1 MRYRKMNNKE
11 VVGIGI
17 LGLGNVGGGTLSI
30 LNNNKSFIERE
41 IFPKKIKIV
50 GISDIYNKR
59 KPESGREYFFT
70 TNAEEIVKHSDVDI
84 LVETIGGE
92 YPAYDFIKKALQEGK
107 HVVTPNKE
115 VIAKHGYEL
124 LEIAEQN
131 NIQLLF
137 EPSVASAIPI
147 LGSIVNIL
155 TSCPLDEISGILNGT
170 TNYILDLMLEH
181 NMVGK
186 EALKKAQEMGYA
198 EADPSK
204 DINGMDTLYK
214 IFILASLG
222 FRGRLDLDRINYSG
236 INQVTLEDINLAKQ
250 LNYRIK
256 LLATAR
262 KVLSKVDIRVRPV
275 LINKEHL
282 LSNIHG
288 ADNGIFLT
296 GNSYGNLFLSGP
308 GAGGAAA
315 GSMIV
320 SDIVKIVRNPSS
332 FDFSFLTKDAQ
343 QLNIGSVDEIENSYL
358 FRIKLKDNSENL
370 ESLKKFLLE
379 KGLSPEPDRIIEIKQ
394 EDNYSILGL
403 ITPLIE
409 ERKMKEA
416 IKIIEGFNSI
426 EEIGYLEIY

>member
-1 MRYRKMNNKE
+1 MYNKE

-30 LNNNKSFIERE
+30 LDNNKSFIERE

-50 GISDIYNKR
+50 AISDLYDRK
-59 KPESGREYFFT
+59 KPESGKGYFFT
-70 TNAEEIVKHSDVDI
+70 TKAEEIVKHPDVDI
-84 LVETIGGE
+84 VVEAIGGE
-92 YPAYDFIKKALQEGK
+92 YPAYDLIKKALQERK

-115 VIAKHGYEL
+115 VVAKHGYQL

-131 NIQLLF
+131 NVQLLF

-170 TNYILDLMLEH
+170 TNYILDSMLEN
-181 NMVGK
+181 NMTK
-186 EALKKAQEMGYA
+186 EEALKKAQEMGYA

-204 DINGMDTLYK
+204 DIDGVDTLYK

-222 FRGRLDLDRINYSG
+222 FRGRLELDHIQYSG
-236 INQVTLEDINLAKQ
+236 INKVTLEDINLAKQ

-256 LLATAR
+256 LVATAR
-262 KVLSKVDIRVRPV
+262 KELNKVDIKVRPA
-275 LINKEHL
+275 LIEEEHL

-296 GNSYGNLFLSGP
+296 GSCYGNLFLSGP
-308 GAGGAAA
+308 GAGGDAA

-332 FDFSFLTKDAQ
+332 FDFSFLTKSAQ
-343 QLNIGSVDEIENSYL
+343 KLNIEKLGKEKYSYFL
-358 FRIKLKDNSENL
+358 RIKLKDNAEIL

-379 KGLSPEPDRIIEIKQ
+379 KGLLTEPPHRVIEIKQ
-394 EDNYSILGL
+394 KDSYLILGL
-403 ITPLIE
+403 ITPLIDGE
-409 ERKMKEA
+409 KLKEA
-416 IKIIEGFNSI
+416 IKNIEELSYI
-426 EEIGYLEIY
+426 EEISYLDVY

>member
-1 MRYRKMNNKE
+1 MGNNE
-11 VVGIGI
+11 VGIGI
-17 LGLGNVGGGTLSI
+17 LGLGNVGGGALSI
-30 LNNNKSFIERE
+30 LENNKDFLERE
-41 IFPKKIKIV
+41 IFPKKIKII
-50 GISDIYNKR
+50 GISDLYDSR
-59 KPESGREYFFT
+59 KPESGIDYFFT
-70 TNAEEIVKHSDVDI
+70 TNAEEIIKHPDVGI

-131 NIQLLF
+131 NVQLSF

-181 NMVGK
+181 NMAK
-186 EALKKAQEMGYA
+186 EEALKKAQEMGYA

-222 FRGRLDLDRINYSG
+222 FRGRLDLDKINYSG
-236 INQVTLEDINLAKQ
+236 INQVTLEDINLAKR

-358 FRIKLKDNSENL
+358 FRIKLKNNVENL
-370 ESLKKFLLE
+370 KSLKKFLLE

-409 ERKMKEA
+409 EGKMKEA
-416 IKIIEGFNSI
+416 IKIIEGFNNI

>member
-1 MRYRKMNNKE
+1 MNNKE

-30 LNNNKSFIERE
+30 LNNNQSFIERE

-50 GISDIYNKR
+50 AISDLYDRK
-59 KPESGREYFFT
+59 KPESGKGYFFT
-70 TNAEEIVKHSDVDI
+70 TKAEEIVKHPDVDI
-84 LVETIGGE
+84 VVEAIGGE
-92 YPAYDFIKKALQEGK
+92 YPAYDLIKKALQERK

-115 VIAKHGYEL
+115 VVAKHGYQL

-131 NIQLLF
+131 NVQLLF

-170 TNYILDLMLEH
+170 TNYILDSMLEN
-181 NMVGK
+181 NMTK
-186 EALKKAQEMGYA
+186 EEALKKAQEMGYA

-204 DINGMDTLYK
+204 DIDGVDTLYK

-222 FRGRLDLDRINYSG
+222 FRGRLELDHIQYSG
-236 INQVTLEDINLAKQ
+236 INKVTLEDINLAKQ

-256 LLATAR
+256 LVATAR
-262 KVLSKVDIRVRPV
+262 KELNKVDIKVRPA
-275 LINKEHL
+275 LIEEEHL

-296 GNSYGNLFLSGP
+296 GSCYGNLFLSGP
-308 GAGGAAA
+308 GAGGDAA

-332 FDFSFLTKDAQ
+332 FDFSFLTKSAQ
-343 QLNIGSVDEIENSYL
+343 KLNIEKLGKEKYSYFL
-358 FRIKLKDNSENL
+358 RIKLKD
-370 ESLKKFLLE
+370 
-379 KGLSPEPDRIIEIKQ
+379 
-394 EDNYSILGL
+394 
-403 ITPLIE
+403 
-409 ERKMKEA
+409 MK
-416 IKIIEGFNSI
+416 I
-426 EEIGYLEIY
+426 

>member
-1 MRYRKMNNKE
+1 MYNKE

-30 LNNNKSFIERE
+30 LDNNKSFIERE
-41 IFPKKIKIV
+41 IFPKKIKIIA
-50 GISDIYNKR
+50 ISDLYDRK
-59 KPESGREYFFT
+59 KPESGKGYFFT
-70 TNAEEIVKHSDVDI
+70 TNAEEIVKHPDVDI
-84 LVETIGGE
+84 VVEAIGGE
-92 YPAYDFIKKALQEGK
+92 YPAYDLIKKALQERK

-115 VIAKHGYEL
+115 VVAKHGYQL

-131 NIQLLF
+131 NVQLLF

-170 TNYILDLMLEH
+170 TNYILDSMLEN
-181 NMVGK
+181 NMTK
-186 EALKKAQEMGYA
+186 EEALKKAQEMGYA

-204 DINGMDTLYK
+204 DIDGVDTLYK

-222 FRGRLDLDRINYSG
+222 FRGRLELDHIQYSG
-236 INQVTLEDINLAKQ
+236 INKITLEDINLAKQ

-256 LLATAR
+256 LVATAR
-262 KVLSKVDIRVRPV
+262 KELNKVDIKVRPA
-275 LINKEHL
+275 LIEEEHL

-296 GNSYGNLFLSGP
+296 GNCYGNLFLSGP
-308 GAGGAAA
+308 GAGGNAA

-332 FDFSFLTKDAQ
+332 FDFSFLTKSGQ
-343 QLNIGSVDEIENSYL
+343 KLNIEKLGKEKYSYFL
-358 FRIKLKDNSENL
+358 RIKLKDNAEIL
-370 ESLKKFLLE
+370 ESLKKSLLE
-379 KGLSPEPDRIIEIKQ
+379 KGLLIEPPHRVIEIKQ
-394 EDNYSILGL
+394 KNSYLILGL
-403 ITPLIE
+403 ITPLIDGE
-409 ERKMKEA
+409 KLKEA
-416 IKIIEGFNSI
+416 IKNIEELSYI
-426 EEIGYLEIY
+426 EEISYLDVY

>member
-1 MRYRKMNNKE
+1 MNNKE

-17 LGLGNVGGGTLSI
+17 LGLGNVGSGTLSI
-30 LNNNKSFIERE
+30 LNNNQSFIERE

-50 GISDIYNKR
+50 GISDIYDKR
-59 KPESGREYFFT
+59 KPKSGRDYFFT

-92 YPAYDFIKKALQEGK
+92 YPAYDFIKKALQGGK

-124 LEIAEQN
+124 LEIAEQKN
-131 NIQLLF
+131 VQLLF

-155 TSCPLDEISGILNGT
+155 TSCPLHEISGILNGT

-181 NMVGK
+181 NMTK
-186 EALKKAQEMGYA
+186 EEALKKAQEMGYA
-198 EADPSK
+198 EADPGK
-204 DINGMDTLYK
+204 DIDGVDTLYK

-222 FRGRLDLDRINYSG
+222 FRGRLELDHIPYSG
-236 INQVTLEDINLAKQ
+236 INKVTLEDINLAKQ

-262 KVLSKVDIRVRPV
+262 KELNKADIKVRPV
-275 LINKEHL
+275 LIKKEHL
-282 LSNIHG
+282 LSNIFG
-288 ADNGIFLT
+288 ADNGIFLS
-296 GNSYGNLFLSGP
+296 GNCYGNLFLSGP

-320 SDIVKIVRNPSS
+320 SDIVKIIRQPQS
-332 FDFSFLTKDAQ
+332 FDYSFLTKDVQ
-343 QLNIGSVDEIENSYL
+343 ELSIEKLDEVQYSYFL
-358 FRIKLKDNSENL
+358 RIKLKDKPENL
-370 ESLKKFLLE
+370 ENLKYFLLYQ
-379 KGLSPEPDRIIEIKQ
+379 GLLSDKSDKIVEIKQ
-394 EDNYSILGL
+394 EDSSLIIGL
-403 ITPLIE
+403 ISLSVDE
-409 ERKMKEA
+409 EKLKEA
-416 IKIIEGFNSI
+416 IKNM
-426 EEIGYLEIY
+426 EELSYIDEISYLEVY

>member
-1 MRYRKMNNKE
+1 M
-11 VVGIGI
+11 
-17 LGLGNVGGGTLSI
+17 
-30 LNNNKSFIERE
+30 F
-41 IFPKKIKIV
+41 
-50 GISDIYNKR
+50 
-59 KPESGREYFFT
+59 
-70 TNAEEIVKHSDVDI
+70 
-84 LVETIGGE
+84 
-92 YPAYDFIKKALQEGK
+92 
-107 HVVTPNKE
+107 
-115 VIAKHGYEL
+115 
-124 LEIAEQN
+124 
-131 NIQLLF
+131 
-137 EPSVASAIPI
+137 
-147 LGSIVNIL
+147 
-155 TSCPLDEISGILNGT
+155 
-170 TNYILDLMLEH
+170 EH
-181 NMVGK
+181 NMTSK

-222 FRGRLDLDRINYSG
+222 FRGRLDLDKINYSG
-236 INQVTLEDINLAKQ
+236 INQVTLEDINLAKR

-358 FRIKLKDNSENL
+358 FRIKLKNNVENL
-370 ESLKKFLLE
+370 KSLKKFLLE

-403 ITPLIE
+403 ITPLVE
-409 ERKMKEA
+409 EGEMKEA
-416 IKIIEGFNSI
+416 IKIIEGFNNI